1 MYKLTAPNVSS
12 NDSYNAAVATI
23 RLKAKRSIFQD
34 AAAAVQE
41 KCEIF
46 DQLAATQQFNSA
58 RTTDFKVPEI
68 TDPHSMASLYDDQF
82 MKGRRTEA
90 IRDSIRNAASNSLCP
105 YCGEGSVAQL
115 DHYLP
120 KSTFAGTAVH
130 PANLVP
136 SCIDCNYKKS
146 SHAPDDKLLAV
157 LHPYFDDALNI
168 KWLNAALTKDAL
180 SSPVVDFFIMLE
192 KNDAQL
198 EKRLNAHMQVF
209 SLAERFSIKA
219 AQLLNDFEGMIN
231 SETMT
236 LEMTREHLARMR
248 GGYYA
253 NRVNSWQA
261 AAYDAMLA
269 SDWYLTKYL
278 NLK

>member
-1 MYKLTAPNVSS
+1 
-12 NDSYNAAVATI
+12 
-23 RLKAKRSIFQD
+23 
-34 AAAAVQE
+34 
-41 KCEIF
+41 
-46 DQLAATQQFNSA
+46 
-58 RTTDFKVPEI
+58 
-68 TDPHSMASLYDDQF
+68 MASLYDDQF
-82 MKGRRTEA
+82 MKGLGTET
-90 IRDSIRNAASNSLCP
+90 IRDSIRNVALNSLCP

-136 SCIDCNYKKS
+136 SCIDCNYKKG
-146 SHAPDDKLLAV
+146 SHEPDNQLPAV

-168 KWLNAALTKDAL
+168 KWLKASLIEDEL
-180 SSPVVDFFIMLE
+180 SSPVINFFVRLE
-192 KNDAQL
+192 ENDAQL

-219 AQLLNDFEGMIN
+219 AQLLNDFEGMLN

-236 LEMTREHLARMR
+236 LEMTKQHLARMR

-253 NRVNSWQA
+253 NRINSWQA